1 MSRAYVRIN
10 LERLRR
16 RLSEQMGREL
26 SPVDAHQWLYDKGF
40 LLDKEWECEAEDMDA
55 LREDEIIEKTIT
67 HTVDGVTFVSIVRY

>member
-16 RLSEQMGREL
+16 RLSEQLGREL
-26 SPVDAHQWLYDKGF
+26 SPVDAHQWLYDRGF
-40 LLDKEWECEAEDMDA
+40 HFDKEWECDSDGVHA
-55 LREDEIIEKTIT
+55 LREDEIMEKTIT